1 MPVRS
6 CLALLMALAALGL
19 HGCAATAPRDA
30 LTSAAGNAADED
42 HLLIVAVEN
51 TASPGPPR
59 PASTRPGYGGTVYRA
74 SDRARAMMRDVARE
88 YGLTEVAAW
97 PIQVLTLHCA
107 VLRIPDGAQR
117 DALLQR
123 LSGDP
128 RVKLAQAMNG
138 FASRTQPQGD
148 RTPPYNDPYLS
159 VQRGFQSI
167 DAAGAQQWSRGE
179 KIRVAVID
187 TGIDS
192 AHPDFGGR
200 VVVRRNFV
208 DRDARRFGL
217 DRHGTAVAGVIS
229 ASANNSLGIVGV
241 APGVEIVALKACWQ
255 LDEQNDAAHCNSLTL
270 AQALAAAISENT
282 QVVNLSLA
290 GPRDPLLNALVAA
303 GIARGML
310 YVGAS
315 PADASADGFP
325 GGTPGVIPV
334 DMAESAA
341 ARSGVL
347 RAPGREVV
355 TLMPGGRYDFVTGS
369 SLATAHVSGAVA
381 LLLARDRRLDRNRVF
396 ELLARS
402 EGTADRAAS
411 INACLALARLLDRS
425 TCAGSASAASVPAA
439 AAAITAP

>member
-1 MPVRS
+1 
-6 CLALLMALAALGL
+6 MAAARHIGILAALLALGL
-19 HGCAATAPRDA
+19 GLAGCASNTSRDA
-30 LTSAAGNAADED
+30 LSGQAAGEAADEKE
-42 HLLIVAVEN
+42 LIIVAVGN
-51 TASPGPPR
+51 DVPATAPR
-59 PASTRPGYGGTVYRA
+59 PASTRPGYAGTVYRA
-74 SDRARAMMRDVARE
+74 SDAARALMRDVARE

-107 VLRIPDGAQR
+107 VLRIPAGAER
-117 DALLQR
+117 EPLLQKI
-123 LSGDP
+123 SGDP

-138 FASRTQPQGD
+138 FAPRTQS
-148 RTPPYNDPYLS
+148 YNDPYLA

-167 DAAGAQQWSRGE
+167 DAAGAQQWSRGD

-187 TGIDS
+187 TGLDA

-208 DRDARRFGL
+208 DRDARRFER

-241 APGVEIVALKACWQ
+241 APGVEVIALKACWQ
-255 LDEQNDAAHCNSLTL
+255 IDEQKDAAHCNSLTL
-270 AQALAAAISENT
+270 AQALAAAISENA

-303 GIARGML
+303 GVARGVL

-315 PADASADGFP
+315 PADAPADGFP
-325 GGTPGVIPV
+325 GGAPGVIPV
-334 DMAESAA
+334 DMADSAA
-341 ARSGVL
+341 ARNGVL

-355 TLMPGGRYDFVTGS
+355 TLMPGGRYDFVSGS

-381 LLLARDRRLDRNRVF
+381 LLLARDRRLDRDAIYR
-396 ELLARS
+396 LLAQS
-402 EGTADRAAS
+402 EASPGMAGTAP
-411 INACLALARLLDRS
+411 INACLAVARLVER
-425 TCAGSASAASVPAA
+425 AACGKAAVIPAA
-439 AAAITAP
+439 ATAAAAP